1 MGCHFPTL
9 KFREAKIMTDLYE
22 LSVGAS
28 RRVLESTIAVLEKG
42 ATYFEQQ
49 GVDLADIIDMRLAPD
64 MNPFSFQVFSVRMS
78 TLGSAKGLLAGEMT
92 GPPETHELSYQ
103 GAIKLLTETLAEL
116 NTIDAGAIAGAKGKA
131 VLFKA
136 GDFEMPFTAENF
148 VLSFTLPNLY
158 FHAATIYDMLR
169 IKGVPLGKM
178 DFLGNMK
185 MGLPE

>member
-1 MGCHFPTL
+1 
-9 KFREAKIMTDLYE
+9 MTDLYE
-22 LSVGAS
+22 LSVGTS
-28 RRVLESTIAVLEKG
+28 RRVLESTIAVMEKG
-42 ATYFEQQ
+42 ANYFEEQ
-49 GVDLADIIDMRLAPD
+49 GVDLTDIFDMRLAPD

-78 TLGSAKGLLAGEMT
+78 SLESAKGLLTGEMT
-92 GPPETHELSYQ
+92 GPPETYELDYH

-116 NTIDAGAIAGAKGKA
+116 NTIDADAIAAVEGKA
-131 VLFKA
+131 VLFKTS
-136 GDFEMPFTAENF
+136 DFEIPFTSENF

-185 MGLPE
+185 IGLPE

>member
-1 MGCHFPTL
+1 
-9 KFREAKIMTDLYE
+9 MTDLYE
-22 LSVGAS
+22 LSVGTS
-28 RRVLESTIAVLEKG
+28 RRVLESTIAVMEKG
-42 ATYFEQQ
+42 ANYFEEQ
-49 GVDLADIIDMRLAPD
+49 GVDLTDIFDMRLAPD

-78 TLGSAKGLLAGEMT
+78 SLESAKGLLTGEMT
-92 GPPETHELSYQ
+92 GPPETFELNYQ

-116 NTIDAGAIAGAKGKA
+116 NTIDAEAIAGAEGKA
-131 VLFKA
+131 VLFKTS
-136 GDFEMPFTAENF
+136 DFEIPFTSENF

-185 MGLPE
+185 VGLPE

>member
-1 MGCHFPTL
+1 MGSHFPN
-9 KFREAKIMTDLYE
+9 FKIHRGKGITDLYE
-22 LSVGAS
+22 LSVGTS

-49 GVDLADIIDMRLAPD
+49 GVALADIIDMRLAPD
-64 MNPFSFQVFSVRMS
+64 MKPFSFQVFSVRMS
-78 TLGSAKGLLAGEMT
+78 TLGSAKGLLAGKMT

-103 GAIKLLTETLAEL
+103 GAIKLLTEALVEL
-116 NTIDAGAIAGAKGKA
+116 NAIDAGSIAGVKGKA

-136 GDFEMPFTAENF
+136 GDFEIPFTAENF

-178 DFLGNMK
+178 EFLGNMK

>member
-1 MGCHFPTL
+1 MSTVGGQ
-9 KFREAKIMTDLYE
+9 DQYE
-22 LSVGAS
+22 LD
-28 RRVLESTIAVLEKG
+28 
-42 ATYFEQQ
+42 Y
-49 GVDLADIIDMRLAPD
+49 
-64 MNPFSFQVFSVRMS
+64 
-78 TLGSAKGLLAGEMT
+78 
-92 GPPETHELSYQ
+92 H

-116 NTIDAGAIAGAKGKA
+116 NTIDAEAIAGAEGKA
-131 VLFKA
+131 VLFKTS
-136 GDFEMPFTAENF
+136 DFEIPFTSENF

>member
-1 MGCHFPTL
+1 ML
-9 KFREAKIMTDLYE
+9 D
-22 LSVGAS
+22 
-28 RRVLESTIAVLEKG
+28 
-42 ATYFEQQ
+42 
-49 GVDLADIIDMRLAPD
+49 
-64 MNPFSFQVFSVRMS
+64 
-78 TLGSAKGLLAGEMT
+78 LLAGEMT

-116 NTIDAGAIAGAKGKA
+116 NTIDAGAIASARGKA
-131 VLFKA
+131 VFFKA
-136 GDFEMPFTAENF
+136 GDLEIPFTAENF

-185 MGLPE
+185 MGLPQ

>member
-1 MGCHFPTL
+1 MGNHFPTL
-9 KFREAKIMTDLYE
+9 KFTEAKIMTDLYE

-42 ATYFEQQ
+42 AIYFEQQ
-49 GVDLADIIDMRLAPD
+49 NVDLADIIDMRLTPD
-64 MNPFSFQVFSVRMS
+64 MNPLSFQVFSVRMS
-78 TLGSAKGLLAGEMT
+78 TLEAAKGLLTGKMT
-92 GPPETHELSYQ
+92 GPPETHELSYH

-116 NTIDAGAIAGAKGKA
+116 NAIDPHAIAGAKGKA
-131 VLFKA
+131 VVFKA
-136 GDFEMPFTAENF
+136 GDFELPFTAENF
-148 VLSFTLPNLY
+148 ILSFALPNLY
-158 FHAATIYDMLR
+158 FHAATVYDMLR